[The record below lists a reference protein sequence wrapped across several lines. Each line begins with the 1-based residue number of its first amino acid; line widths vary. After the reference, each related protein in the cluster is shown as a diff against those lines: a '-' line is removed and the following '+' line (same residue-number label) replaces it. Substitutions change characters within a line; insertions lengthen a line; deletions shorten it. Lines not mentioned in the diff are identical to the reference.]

1 MLLMYCIDLY
11 IDRVSRYPVPKGPLF
26 NFITNMYYIIVSGV
40 GEFFLVIEEIL
51 FWYWLLYL

>member
-11 IDRVSRYPVPKGPLF
+11 IDRVSRYPVPKVPLF

-40 GEFFLVIEEIL
+40 GKFFLVIEEIL
-51 FWYWLLYL
+51 F